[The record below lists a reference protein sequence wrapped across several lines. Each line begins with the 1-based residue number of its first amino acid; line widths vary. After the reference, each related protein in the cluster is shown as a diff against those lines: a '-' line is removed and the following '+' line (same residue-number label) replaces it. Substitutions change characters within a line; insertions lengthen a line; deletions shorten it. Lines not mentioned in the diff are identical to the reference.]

1 MSYIQASFLNYW
13 RTTVLPSIAP
23 FVVSLLE
30 SVIVILVLLYI
41 GHRLQRV
48 SREGRLA
55 ERTSIN
61 FGILIGRLTFLAS
74 VAVAIVWVTFIFG
87 FQWSSLLTLV
97 AGLSVAVA
105 FAIQDILK
113 NLVAGLYLLL
123 ERPFIIGDSITVKE
137 FTGIVEDVKIR
148 TTVLR
153 TTAGQAVIVP
163 NALLF
168 TDVVVNRRDEV
179 LPTPAPEEISDSP
192 KMGV

>member
-13 RTTVLPSIAP
+13 RTTVVPNIAP

-30 SVIVILVLLYI
+30 SLLVILVLLYV
-41 GHRLQRV
+41 GHRLQRL
-48 SREGRLA
+48 SREGGLA
-55 ERTSIN
+55 KRTSVN
-61 FGILIGRLTFLAS
+61 FGILIGRLTFLAA

-87 FQWSSLLTLV
+87 FQWSSLLTLL

-123 ERPFIIGDSITVKE
+123 ERPFVIGDEIGIKE

-153 TTAGQAVIVP
+153 TADGQLVIVP

-179 LPTPAPEEISDSP
+179 PQTPAPDEVSDSP
-192 KMGV
+192 KTGV